1 MDKKYK
7 IGEIS
12 ERLSTSIRTIRY
24 YEEEGLLQ
32 PQRSEGGTRFYTQRH
47 ISRLRAILHLVEN
60 GFSIQ
65 SIRLLGS
72 MRDTCKTGN
81 ESSIRVSEQL
91 DRTCDEI
98 SRRIH
103 ELLALKKEIEKAE
116 GLVKQCSGCN
126 NPPTSKG
133 CPSCPVKAHADREV
147 LLSLIWDQ
155 EE

>member
-1 MDKKYK
+1 VAEKYK
-7 IGEIS
+7 IGEMA

-24 YEEEGLLQ
+24 YEEEGLLK
-32 PQRSEGGTRFYTQRH
+32 PQRSAGGTRFYTQRH

-60 GFSIQ
+60 GFSIE

-72 MRDTCKTGN
+72 IRDSCKTGD
-81 ESSIRVSEQL
+81 ESSTRVSEQL
-91 DRTCDEI
+91 DETVEEI

-103 ELLALKKEIEKAE
+103 ELQVLKKEIERAE
-116 GLVKQCSGCN
+116 GFVKQCSGCK

-133 CPSCPVKAHADREV
+133 CPSCPVKTHVDKEV

-155 EE
+155 DG